1 MQQTH
6 PPILELRADGVTILT
21 LNRPE
26 TRNPISDDDM
36 IDALTD
42 ALARLDADPAV
53 RAIILTGAGSAFSAG
68 GNLKAM
74 GKPGGLGGDSP
85 ARTRDQYRRG
95 IQRLPLVFEALE
107 VPVIAA
113 VNGPAIGA
121 GCDLACMCDIRIA
134 SEKAVFA
141 ESFVK
146 VGLVPG
152 DGGAWLL
159 PRVIGFARATE
170 MVLTGDSI
178 DAAEALAAGLVSRV
192 VPPDAL
198 IDTAM
203 TLARKIAANPPA
215 VVRMSRRLL
224 REAYGSQLSRVLEMS
239 AAMQAV
245 AHTTDDH
252 REAVSAMLERRQP
265 EFRGC

>member
-1 MQQTH
+1 MPTAN
-6 PPILELRADGVTILT
+6 PPILEERVDGIVVIT

-26 TRNPISDDDM
+26 ARNPISDGDM

-42 ALARLDADPAV
+42 ALARLDADDSV
-53 RAIILTGAGSAFSAG
+53 RAIILTGAGTAFSAG

-74 GKPGGLGGDSP
+74 GQPGGLGGDGP
-85 ARTRDQYRRG
+85 VRTREQYRRG
-95 IQRLPLVFEALE
+95 IQRLPIAFEALE

-134 SEKAVFA
+134 SDRAVFA

-159 PRVIGFARATE
+159 PRVVGFARAAE

-178 DAAEALAAGLVSRV
+178 DANEALAAGLVSRV
-192 VPPDAL
+192 VAADAL
-198 IDTAM
+198 LDTAM
-203 TLARKIAANPPA
+203 AIARRIAANPPA
-215 VVRMSRRLL
+215 AVRMSRRLL
-224 REAYGSQLSRVLEMS
+224 REACGSQLTKVLEMS

-245 AHTTDDH
+245 AHSTADH
-252 REAVSAMLERRQP
+252 REAVAAMLERRAP
-265 EFRGC
+265 RFRGD